1 MTGKI
6 IEKDV
11 NDLKEEY
18 FENGVVVIK
27 NAIKSYWIG
36 VLQEAIEQ
44 QLKKKKRYFIIN
56 IYYKIKNYYF
66 KKKIK
71 KFLSTYKRYLF
82 YQIEF

>member
-11 NDLKEEY
+11 NDLQEEY

-36 VLQEAIEQ
+36 VLQEAIEL
-44 QLKKKKRYFIIN
+44 QLKKNKRYFDN
-56 IYYKIKNYYF
+56 RNMRMELGGFKDFCHNSRGKPYF
-66 KKKIK
+66 
-71 KFLSTYKRYLF
+71 RYC
-82 YQIEF
+82 